1 MAKDLRTRV
10 TLAII
15 IPLILGMLIIAAVSC
30 VPMYIEYQNY
40 IKSYDNHMMSNEKH
54 TMTQL
59 GKVLATRESYGIL
72 FFSAALA
79 QLSANLIIY
88 YSYGRIVNGTLGPPT
103 ILPLDSP
110 WNSSLNVGYAY
121 SNEHEFDVEKDKYFS
136 TSSFLYYLIQPIGMI
151 EKMYPEFKVT
161 PHITFDNGYF
171 VYFPS
176 SGNELEDVENTNDW
190 KNATKSLWWN
200 TSTTYLSYHQL
211 VSWLPDSL
219 LNESMV
225 CRSVS
230 LSSSSSTGKP
240 QSILTCIS
248 FNLSPVKDLHF
259 SSKTGQYE
267 AFYISDSNCTI
278 YTPLKNT
285 NINFC
290 KENFNFDCP
299 NCDCSDNKTQIL
311 NEIINYPSRSLL
323 YPSLKDNYEV
333 PEENMVSLTEAISN
347 HNGKINTA
355 LEYTPQKK
363 DAYVMTISPLNISL
377 PLLQDSTK
385 YFSIALKN
393 KKSSM
398 SQTFN
403 QLTDKLI
410 LTTITEI
417 CVFSA
422 ILFILIIIVC
432 TISYKATSYVIAPI
446 DDLLNILKRLHHDL
460 GVDVKSHVKRGPPEI
475 IDLYEVFDRLRII
488 LRFEDAQLFQDSTY
502 AMMNYAQALKL
513 FHSFNNQK
521 AKEICFEEIGNI
533 HMNAGRFME
542 AAMNYL
548 SSLHIAEEDPTST
561 SKDLAKKRMNTAKAM
576 ILANAKTQRAREFF
590 SEAIHYYDSQEN
602 SIRIEAY
609 IEYIECMLIINQD
622 IEHDMAT
629 LKGLLH
635 NSTDVTESSI
645 FLQKFYYLKGLQ
657 AYNIKN
663 YKIAGELTTESLENF
678 PYFDRITREKSL
690 KLLEKV
696 FSKLKIPNTQIT
708 ALKKAMEPSP
718 KDVVVA
724 IDSKIGGAVN
734 DEMLTQA
741 ISYMV
746 GTMDRVSF
754 LQFDENCQILCNL
767 TKLPRKRCST
777 CSSIFDLRN
786 VCVLND
792 AIEAGITQI
801 SCLKSLIPQS
811 FLSNELERKE
821 WIVVI
826 THGEDNGSKT
836 THKKLLGKL
845 YKSSCSLVIVAL
857 TPEERAVGKLRQ
869 LVEVTPN
876 GLLILIN
883 DFSDIESGLL
893 EAAAYVSPSKDIF
906 V

>member
-30 VPMYIEYQNY
+30 VPMYIEYRNY
-40 IKSYDNHMMSNEKH
+40 IKSYDKHMMSNEKH

-59 GKVLATRESYGIL
+59 GKVLATRESYGVL
-72 FFSAALA
+72 FLSAALA

-88 YSYGRIVNGTLGPPT
+88 YSYGRIANGTLGPQT
-103 ILPLDSP
+103 IYSLESN
-110 WNSSLNVGYAY
+110 WNNTFNAGYAY
-121 SNEHEFDVEKDKYFS
+121 SEDDSNKYNQDKYFL
-136 TSSFLYYLIQPIGMI
+136 TSSYLYYLIQPIGMI
-151 EKMYPEFKVT
+151 EKMYPKFKIT

-171 VYFPS
+171 AYYPS
-176 SGNELEDVENTNDW
+176 SEMDFNKVKNESDW
-190 KNATKSLWWN
+190 KNATRSLWWN
-200 TSTTYLSYHQL
+200 TSLTYLNYQQL
-211 VSWLPDSL
+211 VSWLPSSL
-219 LNESMV
+219 TNQSMV

-230 LSSSSSTGKP
+230 LSPSSISKS
-240 QSILTCIS
+240 QSILPCIS
-248 FNLSPVKDLHF
+248 FSLDSVKDLQL
-259 SSKTGQYE
+259 SLKTGRYE
-267 AFYISDSNCTI
+267 TFYISDSNCTI
-278 YTPLKNT
+278 YTPIKNT

-290 KENFNFDCP
+290 EENFNFDCHDCNCSHNETQTP
-299 NCDCSDNKTQIL
+299 NK
-311 NEIINYPSRSLL
+311 IISESSRSLV
-323 YPSLKDNYEV
+323 YPLLKDTYQE
-333 PEENMVSLTEAISN
+333 PEENMIDLADALSD

-355 LEYTPQKK
+355 LEYTISKS
-363 DAYVMTISPLNISL
+363 DTYVMTISPLNISL

-393 KKSSM
+393 KKNSM
-398 SQTFN
+398 SQSFN
-403 QLTDKLI
+403 ELTKKLNS
-410 LTTITEI
+410 TTMTEI

-422 ILFILIIIVC
+422 ILLILIILVC
-432 TISYKATSYVIAPI
+432 TLSYKATSQVIAPI

-460 GVDVKSHVKRGPPEI
+460 GVDVKSHAKRGPPEI

-488 LRFEDAQLFQDSTY
+488 LRFEDSQLFQDSTY

-521 AKEICFEEIGNI
+521 AKEVCFEEMGNI
-533 HMNAGRFME
+533 HMSAGRFME

-576 ILANAKTQRAREFF
+576 ILSNAKIQRAKEFF
-590 SEAIHYYDSQEN
+590 LEAIHYYDSQEN

-622 IEHDMAT
+622 VENNMMT
-629 LKGLLH
+629 LKDLLQKS
-635 NSTDVTESSI
+635 NDTTESSI

-663 YKIAGELTTESLENF
+663 YKIAGELITESLENF

-690 KLLEKV
+690 KLLEKI
-696 FSKLKIPNTQIT
+696 FSKLKISNIQVA

-741 ISYMV
+741 INYMV
-746 GTMDRVSF
+746 GPMDRVSF

-786 VCVLND
+786 ICVLND

-821 WIVVI
+821 WIIVI
-826 THGEDNGSKT
+826 THGEDIGSNT
-836 THKKLLGKL
+836 THKKLLRKL
-845 YKSSCSLVIVAL
+845 YKSSCSLVIVAV
-857 TPEERAVGKLRQ
+857 TPDEQAVSKLRQ

-876 GLLILIN
+876 GLLIMIN